1 MMLVNISATSEIWKF
16 LWKFLIA
23 HQLIA
28 ISMVTAIAYWSFSA
42 YASVLKPPPPMS
54 SICSQWWYAVVHL
67 AAANLDKL
75 KGKS

>member
-1 MMLVNISATSEIWKF
+1 VGRGVIFLNISTASEIWKF
-16 LWKFLIA
+16 LVA
-23 HQLIA
+23 HQLILA
-28 ISMVTAIAYWSFSA
+28 SAVTAICYWMFSA

-54 SICSQWWYAVVHL
+54 SLRSQWWYELVHL